1 MARHSARGRG
11 SPPPISAFS
20 PARSLSRSN
29 ESTPG
34 TYRGFCKVCGAP
46 VLGEIRGTLAQ
57 RTDRTPR
64 RGALR
69 RRAGYARRRP
79 RPPPRR
85 ARVYRRQGAVV
96 HGHRRSASIPG
107 AYPRPERSS
116 QFLTSRSHAIA
127 VRAATRSVCW
137 SFGEGT
143 FAGKHGNG
151 RDAPLADRRP
161 TRTHASKA
169 PHFSAAARS
178 TADCERLPDMR
189 RAICRCSNRS
199 R

>member
-1 MARHSARGRG
+1 LLESLRHDRQLFIDGKRVVEDVTTDPRFAGAAQSLAELGDWIVGGGCRRPADDVARDGRGRN
-11 SPPPISAFS
+11 A
-20 PARSLSRSN
+20 
-29 ESTPG
+29 PG
-34 TYRGFCKVCGAP
+34 RAVA
-46 VLGEIRGTLAQ
+46 
-57 RTDRTPR
+57 
-64 RGALR
+64 
-69 RRAGYARRRP
+69 RRATAAQSRLPEAEAAYSAATANVRTAQAHRD
-79 RPPPRR
+79 
-85 ARVYRRQGAVV
+85 QTLVV
-96 HGHRRSASIPG
+96 AALDAAHEFAEGPDASASLG
-107 AYPRPERSS
+107 
-116 QFLTSRSHAIA
+116 

>member
-1 MARHSARGRG
+1 MALYGFALATLDDDPGLRPDAH
-11 SPPPISAFS
+11 AFIVDKAPWFTVTDDLPQY
-20 PARSLSRSN
+20 PAR
-29 ESTPG
+29 
-34 TYRGFCKVCGAP
+34 
-46 VLGEIRGTLAQ
+46 
-57 RTDRTPR
+57 
-64 RGALR
+64 
-69 RRAGYARRRP
+69 
-79 RPPPRR
+79 
-85 ARVYRRQGAVV
+85 
-96 HGHRRSASIPG
+96 IPG
-107 AYPRPERSS
+107 QNA
-116 QFLTSRSHAIA
+116 RSHAIA
-127 VRAATRSVCW
+127 VRAATLSVCW